1 MESMISIEKLI
12 GINFTIWSSKMED
25 ILTLKNLHLLMEGKS
40 KKPSSMTNE
49 DWEKLDGETIASIW
63 QYLEDNL
70 KFHLSQE
77 KTTESLWKKLQ
88 DLYEWDT
95 LVTKLFLM
103 KRLFNLKMKEGS
115 SVDECLN
122 ELHMVFN

>member
-49 DWEKLDGETIASIW
+49 DWEKLDGETIASI
-63 QYLEDNL
+63 
-70 KFHLSQE
+70 
-77 KTTESLWKKLQ
+77 
-88 DLYEWDT
+88 
-95 LVTKLFLM
+95 
-103 KRLFNLKMKEGS
+103 
-115 SVDECLN
+115 
-122 ELHMVFN
+122 